1 MRPRSADEASEPAR
15 MEPAHHPRGQEP
27 QRHHRRRQLYETT
40 QRLRPG
46 EGQER
51 RRRVELAEAGRV
63 ERELPAVLMPGA
75 EQREERAPAEERD
88 VGGAAVRDAM
98 ERAEDRD
105 RHERRVPRQA
115 VHAVHARLSRHD
127 AGRTGADEA
136 RNQEDEGDRHAYVHR
151 PAQRRAPLDDPE
163 PAPDMLVREERPY
176 ERHEDGE
183 RDQRVEP
190 LEETRPETRD
200 QAAPHGQAREPHVGY
215 REREP
220 EERDRD
226 RGRHAERLTRRP
238 CRDKMVALPASEVPG
253 RTAGGVLR
261 HQQAPGLRALLD
273 DAERARRDRRD
284 GGPEARAPPRARRD
298 RMAGP
303 PRLAGRGAGAHGVH
317 DAGRAARRAGDERR
331 APATRHPALSMP
343 TALGHLQVLE
353 VGDGV
358 GAAYATKLL
367 ADLGADVVKIEPPG
381 RGDATRRRGPFP
393 GGVPH
398 PEKSGLFLYLNA

>member
-1 MRPRSADEASEPAR
+1 AGAGGENPTRPP
-15 MEPAHHPRGQEP
+15 PG
-27 QRHHRRRQLYETT
+27 RQLWETT
-40 QRLRPG
+40 QRPGSG
-46 EGQER
+46 EGKER
-51 RRRVELAEAGRV
+51 RRGVEFAEAGHA
-63 ERELPAVLMPGA
+63 ERELPAVLVPGA
-75 EQREERAPAEERD
+75 DEREERAPAEERD

-176 ERHEDGE
+176 ERYEDRE

-200 QAAPHGQAREPHVGY
+200 QAAPHGQAREPHVGR

-220 EERDRD
+220 EERDGD
-226 RGRHAERLTRRP
+226 RGRHAERLARRP
-238 CRDKMVALPASEVPG
+238 CRDKPAALPASEVPG
-253 RTAGGVLR
+253 RTAGRVLR

-284 GGPEARAPPRARRD
+284 GGPEARAPPRARRH

-303 PRLAGRGAGAHGVH
+303 PRLAGRGAVAHGVH
-317 DAGRAARRAGDERR
+317 DAARAARRAGDDRR
-331 APATRHPALSMP
+331 APAPRHPAL
-343 TALGHLQVLE
+343 
-353 VGDGV
+353 
-358 GAAYATKLL
+358 
-367 ADLGADVVKIEPPG
+367 
-381 RGDATRRRGPFP
+381 
-393 GGVPH
+393 
-398 PEKSGLFLYLNA
+398 